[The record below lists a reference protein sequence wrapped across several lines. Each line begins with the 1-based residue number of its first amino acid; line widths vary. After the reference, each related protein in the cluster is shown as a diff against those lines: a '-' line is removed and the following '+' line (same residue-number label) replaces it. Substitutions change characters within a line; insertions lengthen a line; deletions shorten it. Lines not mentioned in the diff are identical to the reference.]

1 MALGGCVDLRGWTTT
16 RDNRFRPVRP
26 DQADDGN
33 DHFLEQHV
41 VGQSKPRSAAAATG
55 TATWIATPAEAAS
68 SERSRAPV
76 EAFAVDR
83 EFRRR
88 RIGLC
93 SYLFEHRD
101 RRSLRVDPGFGVA
114 IGVFPLTAPPG
125 VVGL

>member
-76 EAFAVDR
+76 EAFALDR
-83 EFRRR
+83 AFPRR
-88 RIGLC
+88 RIC
-93 SYLFEHRD
+93 FAWYAFEAPA
-101 RRSLRVDPGFGVA
+101 RRSLAGVRRLPG
-114 IGVFPLTAPPG
+114 
-125 VVGL
+125 

>member
-55 TATWIATPAEAAS
+55 TAAWIATPAAAAS
-68 SERSRAPV
+68 AERSRAPV
-76 EAFAVDR
+76 EAFAVYRELDR
-83 EFRRR
+83 QSTRLNSSHQRP
-88 RIGLC
+88 
-93 SYLFEHRD
+93 Y
-101 RRSLRVDPGFGVA
+101 A
-114 IGVFPLTAPPG
+114 VFCLTTTTPPT
-125 VVGL
+125 